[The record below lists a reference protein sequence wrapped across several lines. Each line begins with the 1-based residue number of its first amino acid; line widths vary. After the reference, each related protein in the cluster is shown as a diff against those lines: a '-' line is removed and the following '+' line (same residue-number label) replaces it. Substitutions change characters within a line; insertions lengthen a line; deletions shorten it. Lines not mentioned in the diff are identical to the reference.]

1 MTNNQQSTNCYRLP
15 SISGLL
21 PIIGVQLTN
30 PKTGKSMEICAL
42 KDTRSTAILLD
53 KSFKE
58 SLKLDTED
66 CKRYL
71 TGANS
76 LISLTEEVRV
86 KLKTKSLKTENI
98 NCLLHPDL
106 FVGSKN
112 YDYSAHKR
120 RYPH

>member
-1 MTNNQQSTNCYRLP
+1 
-15 SISGLL
+15 
-21 PIIGVQLTN
+21 
-30 PKTGKSMEICAL
+30 MEICAL
-42 KDTRSTAILLD
+42 KDTRSTAILPD

-86 KLKTKSLKTENI
+86 KLKTKSLKIENI